1 MFPRMIASEQRYGV
15 QMGITVDVLASTAKV
30 SAVTA
35 NSPAAKAGIQ
45 VGDVIQQAGGRILH
59 EMRAS
64 LAAHSPQPD
73 TGDSGSRIS
82 SFRFAG

>member
-1 MFPRMIASEQRYGV
+1 MIRCFVRLAVGV
-15 QMGITVDVLASTAKV
+15 G
-30 SAVTA
+30 
-35 NSPAAKAGIQ
+35 
-45 VGDVIQQAGGRILH
+45 VIQQAGGRILH

>member
-1 MFPRMIASEQRYGV
+1 MEGNDLQALDAFLSQPVTVGGMIRCFAR
-15 QMGITVDVLASTAKV
+15 LAV
-30 SAVTA
+30 G
-35 NSPAAKAGIQ
+35 AG
-45 VGDVIQQAGGRILH
+45 VIQQAGGRILH